1 MLIKFSA
8 FQLIGKFVPGLI
20 GLASAAVLTR
30 ILPPDEF
37 GIYGLVVAI
46 AQMTVLAAFSWL
58 GVTVMR
64 LASGH
69 PDDPL
74 FRTSALAV
82 FASVAAVIAAVAG
95 GFALSPV
102 AGSYAGVI
110 AAALF
115 ATLVLAYFDLRGA
128 FYAAACNFA
137 PPMRF
142 NIARAF
148 AAAGAAIAAAQWWGG
163 GLAASVAASTA
174 AFLVLLAT
182 GRIEHLRRL
191 KLSHESIRKIVAF
204 GGPLVAGFAL
214 VAVATLSDRLVLDFF
229 GGKSAVGLYAAG
241 AVLVS
246 STLQLGG
253 NAVGSAGFP
262 LVVRAYDHGGP
273 GSADAQLRLNAVAL
287 LGFLLPGGAGL
298 SILAPNIAEVLVGP
312 WYREA
317 LVELMPLLAG
327 AAVIFAIRANWVD
340 HCFHLAGATRKLAEM
355 AGVMALVSLAAL
367 IGLVPRY
374 GHLGAG
380 AASLVTA
387 AAGLGYAVHLS
398 RRVYTLPF
406 PWKDAGKVALA
417 VAFMAAALFWLR
429 DLRGLP
435 ALLGQISFGGLVYL
449 GAVFV
454 LNPVDVRSKAAA
466 MLRAWGG
473 IVHARS
479 SRRNPSLLARPHG
492 RSAAFPRCRRSL
504 RLWRSVVPSRPGSG
518 RTG

>member
-20 GLASAAVLTR
+20 GLAAAAVLTR

-37 GIYGLVVAI
+37 GIYGLVAAI

-69 PDDPL
+69 PDDPR
-74 FRTSALAV
+74 FRASALAV
-82 FASVAAVIAAVAG
+82 FASVAAAIAASAG
-95 GFALSPV
+95 GFALSPF
-102 AGSYAGVI
+102 AGGYAGVV

-142 NIARAF
+142 NITRAL
-148 AAAGAAIAAAQWWGG
+148 AGAGAAIAAAQWWGE
-163 GLAASVAASTA
+163 GLAASVAASAA

-191 KLSHESIRKIVAF
+191 EIDHESVRKVVAF

-241 AVLVS
+241 VVLVS

-262 LVVRAYDHGGP
+262 LVVRAYDDGGQ
-273 GSADAQLRLNAVAL
+273 GGADEQLRLNAVLL

-317 LVELMPLLAG
+317 LVELMPFLAG
-327 AAVIFAIRANWVD
+327 AAVIFSIRANWVD

-355 AGVMALVSLAAL
+355 AGVMAFVSLAAL
-367 IGLVPRY
+367 FGLVPRY

-398 RRVYTLPF
+398 RRVYKLPF
-406 PWKDAGKVALA
+406 PWRDAVKIALA
-417 VAFMAAALFWLR
+417 VAFMAVALSWLR
-429 DLRGLP
+429 DFRGLP
-435 ALLGQISFGGLVYL
+435 ALLGQISLGGLVYL
-449 GAVFV
+449 AAVFV
-454 LNPVDVRSKAAA
+454 LNPVGVRSRTAAVLRARGGIGPVRRTWKGPNVVRLPGFPRRRAAA
-466 MLRAWGG
+466 PFEDA
-473 IVHARS
+473 
-479 SRRNPSLLARPHG
+479 
-492 RSAAFPRCRRSL
+492 PR
-504 RLWRSVVPSRPGSG
+504 GN
-518 RTG
+518 